1 MNLTDMTIEAIKKQI
16 EPQINHLLENIV
28 KLQELL
34 NIQDNRIPS
43 DLIWDYG
50 NNEKLTDDNKIK
62 TLSAIQRTMAVPYST
77 RAKIITPIL
86 NKLIDE
92 NIDVEN
98 MIKEYDK
105 EREDLKLS
113 YEEF

>member
-1 MNLTDMTIEAIKKQI
+1 MLIIDIIT
-16 EPQINHLLENIV
+16 

-34 NIQDNRIPS
+34 NIQENRIPS
-43 DLIWDYG
+43 DLVWDYG
-50 NNEKLTDDNKIK
+50 NNEKLDDDKKIK

-105 EREDLKLS
+105 EREDIKLN